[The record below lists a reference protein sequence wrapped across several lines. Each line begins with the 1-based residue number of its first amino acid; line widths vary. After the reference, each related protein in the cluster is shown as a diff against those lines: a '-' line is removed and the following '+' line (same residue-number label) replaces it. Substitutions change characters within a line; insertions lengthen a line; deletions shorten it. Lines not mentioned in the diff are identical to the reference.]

1 MSDTEG
7 EEGAGKKYID
17 KYRRRGKQHATK
29 IEEWKGGNRSIKI
42 ERGRERYSAYE
53 AEHCLKGTVSRE
65 FCFN

>member
-42 ERGRERYSAYE
+42 ERGRER
-53 AEHCLKGTVSRE
+53 
-65 FCFN
+65 